1 LKLELSIQIDPQ
13 FEGKPDSARLSDI
26 AHHALRTEGLNH
38 PVTVGLLIT
47 DDTTIRRL
55 NHRYRGQDTATDIL
69 AFGSDEGG
77 DGFVSPPGQPRH
89 LGDIVL
95 SYPRAAMQA
104 EERELPLHE
113 ELDRLLVHG
122 LLHLLGYEDYEE
134 EERRKMWERQES
146 ILRSVYE
153 DGQ

>member
-1 LKLELSIQIDPQ
+1 
-13 FEGKPDSARLSDI
+13 
-26 AHHALRTEGLNH
+26 
-38 PVTVGLLIT
+38 
-47 DDTTIRRL
+47 
-55 NHRYRGQDTATDIL
+55 
-69 AFGSDEGG
+69 
-77 DGFVSPPGQPRH
+77 VSPPGQPRH